1 MNKKE
6 ISDKQLKIIEEI
18 ERNKAITQRE
28 LSKRAGISLGMVNIS
43 LRELAKKGYV
53 KMRGMNKRSLEYVIT
68 PRGFSEKAKKSYRY
82 FRNTL
87 ASLKKMKE
95 KIQLL
100 ILIEY
105 SKGARDFFILG
116 DGELADVVEIS
127 FKSLPFSDLKF
138 KKVRDEKEITKK
150 DCVVLSTEKKYKKPP
165 SLKNWI
171 DVMDKVAE

>member
-6 ISDKQLKIIEEI
+6 ISDKELKIIEEI
-18 ERNKAITQRE
+18 ERNKGITQRE

-53 KMRGMNKRSLEYVIT
+53 KVRGMNKQSLEYVIT

-87 ASLKKMKE
+87 ASLRKMKE

-100 ILIEY
+100 ILTEY

-116 DGELADVVEIS
+116 DGELADIVEMS
-127 FKSLPFSDLKF
+127 FKSLPFDDLKF
-138 KKVRDEKEITKK
+138 KKIKNEKEKTKRNW
-150 DCVVLSTEKKYKKPP
+150 VVLSTEKKYQKLP

-171 DVMDKVAE
+171 DVMDEVAK